1 MILQNQTVHR
11 DHDANNIMP
20 QYKRE
25 NVRSYKNKK
34 KNCVYL
40 PNITLLNF
48 RRLSVLIPI

>member
-34 KNCVYL
+34 KIVY
-40 PNITLLNF
+40 TF
-48 RRLSVLIPI
+48 LISHF